1 MTTAFQGGVV
11 PTVGIEPQFISQAG
25 AVAASTFGTQLFQGA
40 GQTFYGRTNQQILNT
55 AANSAI
61 NIALNP
67 SLGSLISA
75 ISGYNLSNGSNYLAS
90 AILSGIS
97 GSLAEGINRS
107 IYSALG
113 SAGSFGS
120 ILGQLAPGGIS
131 NIINSLRGGGIS
143 DFDTSGPS
151 LLFPG
156 AGNEPPADYGLNN
169 YTNREV
175 VFSIQPANAGP
186 QSFGLDNSIN
196 FPNSITTLP
205 FNDLINMPPL
215 SPNAVANGIKYAS
228 MFGGA
233 GFNNSSFSGIA
244 TQAFSRFGGLQ

>member
-40 GQTFYGRTNQQILNT
+40 GQTFYGQTNQQIINT

-107 IYSALG
+107 IFSALG

-120 ILGQLAPGGIS
+120 IIGQLAPGGIS
-131 NIINSLRGGGIS
+131 NIINSLTNNTS
-143 DFDTSGPS
+143 NFDNSGPT

-205 FNDLINMPPL
+205 FKDLINMQPL

-233 GFNNSSFSGIA
+233 GFNSSSFSGIA